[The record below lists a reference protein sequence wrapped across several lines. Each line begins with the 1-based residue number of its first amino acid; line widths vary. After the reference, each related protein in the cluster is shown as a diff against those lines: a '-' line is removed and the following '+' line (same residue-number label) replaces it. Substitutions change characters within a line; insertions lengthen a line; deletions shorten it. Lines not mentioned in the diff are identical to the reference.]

1 MIAKIKVLNFNV
13 KLFITVKL
21 EHYPRYSGDHNKK
34 LKISPNL
41 ETYKIYYEKFSE
53 HYSRAYILQK
63 CYEI

>member
-41 ETYKIYYEKFSE
+41 ETYPIYYENLSE
-53 HYSRAYILQK
+53 HYSRAYINV
-63 CYEI
+63 YEI